1 MIHQKKQ
8 NSIWNQTRIG
18 TWGQKCTGKKLWM
31 KFNLICV
38 LDDSN
43 MDINTE
49 DNLKNCYILNYCQM
63 PSIEF

>member
-18 TWGQKCTGKKLWM
+18 TWGQKCTSKKLWM
-31 KFNLICV
+31 KFNLSCD

-49 DNLKNCYILNYCQM
+49 DNFE
-63 PSIEF
+63 S